1 MIIISTNRGNFDF
14 VTIDDALEF
23 VSKVAS
29 EKDDIWVSKEEEYP
43 CIAIC
48 VNGEYAVVNYF
59 GNAEGEVWL
68 SYNEDNRKEVTFS
81 AGGDEWTPDISAV
94 IRLEAMFSCIMEF
107 CLPVTDPPVFNG
119 KSCKYLNFS
128 S

>member
-14 VTIDDALEF
+14 VSIDDALEF

-68 SYNEDNRKEVTFS
+68 SYNENNRKEVTFS

-94 IRLEAMFSCIMEF
+94 IRLEAMFSCIIEF
-107 CLPVTDPPVFNG
+107 LLTCNRP
-119 KSCKYLNFS
+119 SCIQWKKL
-128 S
+128 

>member
-14 VTIDDALEF
+14 VSIDDALEF

-68 SYNEDNRKEVTFS
+68 SYNEDNRKE
-81 AGGDEWTPDISAV
+81 WTPDISAV

-107 CLPVTDPPVFNG
+107 LLTCNRP
-119 KSCKYLNFS
+119 SCIQWKKL
-128 S
+128 